1 MDFDFAACLARLDPT
16 YEYQIDKLAG
26 GVVNVTARATKVG
39 FASTSARL
47 PIPQRHEN
55 LKMGD
60 GDLEPGHGRFA
71 DQKTLILKHAP
82 PFIAGVGTD
91 APMSQERQMIEAAA
105 LRLFLPVS
113 ARGKGSP
120 PTSDECDAAP
130 LHWILVESGVMVP
143 TLLHYDHGNHILVIS
158 DLGRLSDMSQVFIH
172 LGGFTPGSSSAALKA
187 PTCAPR
193 LGCPLEALEIQSYR
207 DTGEKLGSFFARLH
221 DPGTHRAITE
231 TGLLPSQDV
240 GRDDPVAAHVFPSL
254 PELKSF
260 VHHHAIKPLLSQLLK
275 FPSLL
280 DDAEAA
286 VLFAAVEA
294 DFLRTCPPE
303 EQCFVLGDCWTGA
316 VLLDLRPGIGPVGV
330 AVIDWEFSNTTGRGV
345 NGDVSQFLA
354 HLECLRV
361 AALTRK
367 VQLVGGHLSAV
378 NGIVEG
384 FVQKYRTMQTKRFDD
399 RIMRSA
405 YLSHGA
411 EIINCA
417 FWKTWVCEDLQCVF
431 CTREAGSVPEPETQ
445 CILITKLVDRGLSF
459 LRAAVAEDPY
469 AMTAQLRQGISTSES
484 EGAQLAGLYDFFE
497 RP

>member
-1 MDFDFAACLARLDPT
+1 
-16 YEYQIDKLAG
+16 
-26 GVVNVTARATKVG
+26 
-39 FASTSARL
+39 
-47 PIPQRHEN
+47 
-55 LKMGD
+55 
-60 GDLEPGHGRFA
+60 
-71 DQKTLILKHAP
+71 
-82 PFIAGVGTD
+82 
-91 APMSQERQMIEAAA
+91 
-105 LRLFLPVS
+105 
-113 ARGKGSP
+113 
-120 PTSDECDAAP
+120 
-130 LHWILVESGVMVP
+130 
-143 TLLHYDHGNHILVIS
+143 
-158 DLGRLSDMSQVFIH
+158 MSQVFIH

-221 DPGTHRAITE
+221 DPGIHRAITE
-231 TGLLPSQDV
+231 TGLLLSQDV

-260 VHHHAIKPLLSQLLK
+260 VHRHAIKPLLSQLLK

-280 DDAEAA
+280 DEAEAA

-294 DFLRTCPPE
+294 DFLRTCPRE

-316 VLLDLRPGIGPVGV
+316 VLLDLSPGIGPVEGSMGTSANSSLTWNV
-330 AVIDWEFSNTTGRGV
+330 CES
-345 NGDVSQFLA
+345 
-354 HLECLRV
+354 LRV
-361 AALTRK
+361 K

-378 NGIVEG
+378 NALVQG

-417 FWKTWVCEDLQCVF
+417 FWKTWVCEDLPCVF
-431 CTREAGSVPEPETQ
+431 CTREAGSIPEPETQ
-445 CILITKLVDRGLSF
+445 CILVTKLVDRGLSF

-469 AMTAQLRQGISTSES
+469 AMAAQLRQGISTSES
-484 EGAQLAGLYDFFE
+484 EGAPLAGLYDFFE